1 MPVIRVRVDCDR
13 EEKINIELGLI
24 DAAEAGRIVD
34 RLKAVCYE
42 ERREGKR
49 KGNGN
54 GKGRKD
60 RS

>member
-34 RLKAVCYE
+34 RLKAVCHE
-42 ERREGKR
+42 E
-49 KGNGN
+49 
-54 GKGRKD
+54 RKD